1 MHRTWSASAC
11 WVYSACSR
19 CCSPNACSPCST
31 VCWPMSSEV
40 LVDLDGVSKRYL
52 LGQGRGA
59 RGVLLDML
67 GQRDPRQDLW
77 AVHDLS
83 LCVRRG
89 ESVGLVG
96 RNGAGKTTTLRLLA
110 GISRPTRGHLATR
123 GRVASLLNVG
133 AGFHPE
139 LSGRE
144 NVLLNGVIL
153 GLSQKEVRARY
164 DAIVDFAGLAD
175 VFMET
180 PVKHFSSGMYARLA
194 FAVAVHVE
202 PDVLLVDEVLSV
214 GDAAFQ
220 DRSLRRMLEFRD
232 QGRAAVVFVS
242 HNLAA
247 IELMCQR
254 AIWLDRGA
262 VASAGPTAE
271 VLTAY
276 LDAVDDVGEARG
288 DAYLTTDCVEVLDCR
303 GKPSECLSG
312 DEPFT
317 VIVTGKAL
325 RDLVEPVFVVTIR
338 GDHGPLFAGN
348 MHIDGNWPP
357 ALSRGTFRVECSFD
371 KPGLAPGRYR
381 VELKVKQNVRTN
393 YYEPRVKAHFRVLGA
408 STEPGGGAVPYAI
421 IGGL

>member
-1 MHRTWSASAC
+1 
-11 WVYSACSR
+11 
-19 CCSPNACSPCST
+19 
-31 VCWPMSSEV
+31 MSSDQ
-40 LVDLDGVSKRYL
+40 LVHLDTVGKRYL

-59 RGVLLDML
+59 RGVLLDLL
-67 GQRDPRQDLW
+67 GQRDPRKDLW
-77 AVHDLS
+77 AVRDLS
-83 LCVRRG
+83 LSVNRG

-110 GISRPTRGHLATR
+110 GITRPTRGRVQTH

-144 NVLLNGVIL
+144 NVFLNGVIL
-153 GLSQKEVRARY
+153 GLSHTEVRARY
-164 DAIVDFAGLAD
+164 DAIVDFAGLEGA
-175 VFMET
+175 FMDT

-194 FAVAVHVE
+194 FAVAVHVD

-254 AIWLDRGA
+254 AVWLDRGS
-262 VASAGPTAE
+262 VCASGPTSD
-271 VLTAY
+271 VLRAY
-276 LDAVDDVGEARG
+276 LDAVDDAGDEQG
-288 DAYLTTDCVEVLDCR
+288 DAYVSAERVEVLDCR
-303 GKPSECLSG
+303 GQPTDCLPG
-312 DEPFT
+312 DQPFSIR
-317 VIVTGKAL
+317 VEGQAL
-325 RDLVEPVFVVTIR
+325 RDLVEPVFVISIR

-348 MHIDGNWPP
+348 MHVDGNWPERLP
-357 ALSRGTFRVECSFD
+357 RGPFCVECAFG
-371 KPGLAPGRYR
+371 PPNLAPGRYR

-393 YYEPRVKAHFRVLGA
+393 YYEPRIKAHFSIDGPP
-408 STEPGGGAVPYAI
+408 EHGPGGADVPYAI
-421 IGGL
+421 IGGG

>member
-1 MHRTWSASAC
+1 
-11 WVYSACSR
+11 
-19 CCSPNACSPCST
+19 
-31 VCWPMSSEV
+31 MSNV
-40 LVDLDGVSKRYL
+40 LIDLDGVAKRYL

-59 RGVLLDML
+59 RGVLLDVL
-67 GQRDPRQDLW
+67 GHRDPRQDLW
-77 AVHDLS
+77 AVRDLS
-83 LCVRRG
+83 LKVHSG

-110 GISRPTRGHLATR
+110 GITRPSRGRVQTQ

-144 NVLLNGVIL
+144 NVFLNGVIL
-153 GLSQKEVRARY
+153 GLSHSEVRARY
-164 DAIVDFAGLAD
+164 DAIVDFAGLGNA
-175 VFMET
+175 FMDT

-194 FAVAVHVE
+194 FAVAVHVD

-254 AIWLDRGA
+254 AVWLERGS
-262 VASAGPTAE
+262 VCASGPTSD
-271 VLTAY
+271 VLRAY
-276 LDAVDDVGEARG
+276 LDAVDDVGDEQS
-288 DAYLTTDCVEVLDCR
+288 DAYLSAERVEVLDSHGR
-303 GKPSECLSG
+303 STESLKGNLPFSIKVSG
-312 DEPFT
+312 Q
-317 VIVTGKAL
+317 AL

-348 MHIDGNWPP
+348 MHVDGNWPAKLP
-357 ALSRGTFRVECSFD
+357 RGPFCLECSFD
-371 KPGLAPGRYR
+371 APNLRPGRYR

-393 YYEPRVKAHFRVLGA
+393 YYEPRIKAHFSIAGPSEHSPGA
-408 STEPGGGAVPYAI
+408 PQATREAREVGPGGADVQYAI
-421 IGGL
+421 IGGC